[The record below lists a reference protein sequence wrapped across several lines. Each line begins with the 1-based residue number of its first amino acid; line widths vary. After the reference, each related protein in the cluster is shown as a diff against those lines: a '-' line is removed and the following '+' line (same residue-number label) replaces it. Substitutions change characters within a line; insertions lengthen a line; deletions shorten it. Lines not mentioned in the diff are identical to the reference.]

1 MIAKILRVY
10 SYLYH
15 LILCLFLLGMSVI
28 AMRSTGRLKLDALPW
43 TGDDLVQWMLW
54 GSLAGILSIILAVT
68 GIFRYLFPVWAL
80 VVLVM
85 LIRGYLLQPYT
96 FAGKDPFYQTL
107 WLIGGALLAFL
118 ASMTLFRS
126 KRKRRAAR

>member
-15 LILCLFLLGMSVI
+15 LILCLFLLGISII
-28 AMRSTGRLKLDALPW
+28 AILSTGLLRLEVLPW
-43 TGDDLVQWMLW
+43 QDDDLVQWLLC

-85 LIRGYLLQPYT
+85 LIRGYLIQPYT

-107 WLIGGALLAFL
+107 WLIGGALIAFL
-118 ASMTLFRS
+118 ASMTLFT
-126 KRKRRAAR
+126 KPKKRRL